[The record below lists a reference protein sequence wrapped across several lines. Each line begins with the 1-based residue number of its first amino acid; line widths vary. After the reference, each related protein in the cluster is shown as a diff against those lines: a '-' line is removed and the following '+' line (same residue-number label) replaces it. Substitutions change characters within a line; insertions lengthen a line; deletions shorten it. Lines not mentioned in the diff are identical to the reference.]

1 MLLVAV
7 PSLNSSCQHSL
18 TVQQKLITATATIH
32 IFPGV
37 NGAGKTTTF
46 RMLTGEELISGG
58 NAYVNGYSLGSGS
71 GRVQSNIGYCP
82 QFDALIDY
90 MTGK

>member
-1 MLLVAV
+1 M
-7 PSLNSSCQHSL
+7 SNDR
-18 TVQQKLITATATIH
+18 LIYL
-32 IFPGV
+32 PLG
-37 NGAGKTTTF
+37 GAGEVGMT
-46 RMLTGEELISGG
+46 
-58 NAYVNGYSLGSGS
+58 AYVNGYSLGSGS